1 MPQYRYKAI
10 TEDGCVITGKSFS
23 NTREELAGDLTAR
36 GLFVTKISR
45 NLFPS
50 LTRTPRLE
58 ALLFFLKEFTVLLR
72 SGLSVP
78 DSLQI
83 TSKERGA
90 QLGGI
95 LAQIHFDILSGKRLT
110 QAFSK
115 LAETFDPLLLSVVGT
130 GEKSGELVDSLQNYQ
145 SLLVRRIELRRKLRH
160 AMMYPLFILLIV
172 VVILIVIFQFSL
184 PRFVELYADLD
195 AELPAATGL
204 LLYVSE
210 NFSYIAAALSL
221 LFITAWQ
228 GWQQMRSRSWLVY
241 GVDRYSLKLPVI
253 GIIRRAYIISLFART
268 LSSLLASGAP
278 LVEAIQ
284 HTARALPS
292 RYFTE
297 RLAGVSQLIAKGAS
311 LTAAITGTELLPT
324 AAEKIIEAGE
334 RSGSLEEQLLEL
346 AEFYE
351 SDIDYQLGLALSLVE
366 PLLILITGIIVGGIV
381 VVMYLPIFSLA
392 GAIS

>member
-1 MPQYRYKAI
+1 
-10 TEDGCVITGKSFS
+10 
-23 NTREELAGDLTAR
+23 
-36 GLFVTKISR
+36 
-45 NLFPS
+45 
-50 LTRTPRLE
+50 
-58 ALLFFLKEFTVLLR
+58 
-72 SGLSVP
+72 LSVP

-110 QAFSK
+110 QGFSK

-253 GIIRRAYIISLFART
+253 GKIRRAYIISLFART